1 MTVKELIEELNR
13 FPEDLNVL
21 IPVENNSTGYI
32 YVDVERVLRGLNEF
46 DGGIFIE
53 GDD

>member
-1 MTVKELIEELNR
+1 MKIKELIEELNK

-32 YVDVERVLRGLNEF
+32 YVEGVLRGLNEF
-46 DGGIFIE
+46 DGCIFIE